1 MKIILFILINLFIFT
16 TYTNASEISSKEA
29 LIKKANKGNIQA
41 MIKLNKIYLFP
52 QTKEGFEF
60 YKKWYNLVLK
70 NKSSKDLLSFAK
82 VYNEYKSMFING
94 ELKYIDLLE
103 AADKLGN
110 KNAAIIFVN
119 QYKND
124 MDFSRVVDNYEKP
137 KKFYERIVK
146 KVNPKDIVIK
156 KSNEYSTMD
165 IKNLK
170 KAALKDKYLATR
182 YLLKK
187 YLKDKKYLDDYL
199 AFEKKA
205 LKLNESK
212 RALADFFY
220 EYINKTKG
228 IQLLEELAKKGNA
241 DAIATLATKPRNGF
255 RYDIKRDSKEKLTD
269 SEERILGILSVAA
282 KGVYEDPN
290 IKIVAKPIPKNTN
303 YLLDD
308 SKGALK
314 WQEFIINDNKPYLIS
329 KLRTTISNNI
339 ITYDIYKDL
348 REKLEEKEIKEQNIY
363 TLRELSNYYKRKN
376 KKLSEKYLETASKLG
391 DEKSSNDLAN
401 FYIFDKR
408 DKVKS
413 NEILEKL
420 ASEGKISAINDL
432 AYSFYKSKDIKKAIE
447 YYEIA
452 ANAGSSR
459 AIDKLRI
466 IYHEQKN
473 YKEAMKYTQRCTLF
487 DNPSCYFYV
496 GYYHH
501 LGLDTK
507 QNLSQAIKYYKK
519 AYSINKNDYAA
530 NNIGQIYLAG
540 GAGVKKNLELAKQW
554 LRKSNIN
561 KAKNTLKKLGAK

>member
-1 MKIILFILINLFIFT
+1 MKIFLFLLIHLFLFT
-16 TYTNASEISSKEA
+16 TYTNASEISSKQE
-29 LIKKANKGNIQA
+29 LIKKANNGNIQA
-41 MIKLNKIYLFP
+41 MIELNKIYLFP

-60 YKKWYNLVLK
+60 YKKWYKLVLK
-70 NKSSKDLLSFAK
+70 NNNSKNLLSFAK
-82 VYNEYKSMFING
+82 VYNDYKSMFING

-119 QYKND
+119 QYNND
-124 MDFSRVVDNYEKP
+124 RNFSRVVDNYEKP
-137 KKFYERIVK
+137 KKFYERVVK

-170 KAALKDKYLATR
+170 KAALKDNYLATR

-187 YLKDKKYLDDYL
+187 YLRDKKYLDDYL

-241 DAIATLATKPRNGF
+241 DAIATLATQQ
-255 RYDIKRDSKEKLTD
+255 
-269 SEERILGILSVAA
+269 
-282 KGVYEDPN
+282 
-290 IKIVAKPIPKNTN
+290 KNTH

-314 WQEFIINDNKPYLIS
+314 WQKFILNDNKPYLIS

-339 ITYDIYKDL
+339 ITYDTYKDL
-348 REKLEEKEIKEQNIY
+348 REKLEEKELKEQNIY

-401 FYIFDKR
+401 FYIYDKR

-432 AYSFYKSKDIKKAIE
+432 AYSSSKSKDIKKAIE

-452 ANAGSSR
+452 AKAGSSR

-473 YKEAMKYTQRCTLF
+473 YKEAMKYAQRCTLF

-507 QNLSQAIKYYKK
+507 QNLTQAIKYYKK

-540 GAGVKKNLELAKQW
+540 GADVKKNLELAKQW

-561 KAKNTLKKLGAK
+561 MAKNTLKKLGAK

>member
-16 TYTNASEISSKEA
+16 TYTNASEIASKEA

-41 MIKLNKIYLFP
+41 MIELNKIYLFP

-137 KKFYERIVK
+137 KKFYERVVK

-165 IKNLK
+165 IKDLK
-170 KAALKDKYLATR
+170 KAALKDNYLATR

-187 YLKDKKYLDDYL
+187 YLRDKKYLDDYL

-269 SEERILGILSVAA
+269 SEERILGILSV
-282 KGVYEDPN
+282 
-290 IKIVAKPIPKNTN
+290 
-303 YLLDD
+303 
-308 SKGALK
+308 
-314 WQEFIINDNKPYLIS
+314 
-329 KLRTTISNNI
+329 
-339 ITYDIYKDL
+339 
-348 REKLEEKEIKEQNIY
+348 
-363 TLRELSNYYKRKN
+363 
-376 KKLSEKYLETASKLG
+376 
-391 DEKSSNDLAN
+391 
-401 FYIFDKR
+401 
-408 DKVKS
+408 
-413 NEILEKL
+413 
-420 ASEGKISAINDL
+420 
-432 AYSFYKSKDIKKAIE
+432 
-447 YYEIA
+447 
-452 ANAGSSR
+452 
-459 AIDKLRI
+459 
-466 IYHEQKN
+466 
-473 YKEAMKYTQRCTLF
+473 
-487 DNPSCYFYV
+487 
-496 GYYHH
+496 
-501 LGLDTK
+501 
-507 QNLSQAIKYYKK
+507 
-519 AYSINKNDYAA
+519 
-530 NNIGQIYLAG
+530 
-540 GAGVKKNLELAKQW
+540 
-554 LRKSNIN
+554 
-561 KAKNTLKKLGAK
+561 

>member
-41 MIKLNKIYLFP
+41 MIELNKIYLFP

-70 NKSSKDLLSFAK
+70 NNKSKDLLSFAK

-110 KNAAIIFVN
+110 KNAAIILVN

-124 MDFSRVVDNYEKP
+124 RDFSRVVDNYEKP
-137 KKFYERIVK
+137 KKFYERVVK
-146 KVNPKDIVIK
+146 KINPKDIVIK

-170 KAALKDKYLATR
+170 KAALKDNYLATR

-187 YLKDKKYLDDYL
+187 YLRDKKYLDDYL

-269 SEERILGILSVAA
+269 SQERILGILSDAT
-282 KGVYEDPN
+282 KKVYENPN
-290 IKIVAKPIPKNTN
+290 IKIVAKPIPKNTS
-303 YLLDD
+303 YLLDE

-401 FYIFDKR
+401 FYTYDKR

-413 NEILEKL
+413 NEILEQL
-420 ASEGKISAINDL
+420 AKEGKISAINDL
-432 AYSFYKSKDIKKAIE
+432 AYSYYKSKDIKKAIE

-473 YKEAMKYTQRCTLF
+473 YKEAMKYAQRCTLF

-496 GYYHH
+496 GYYNH

-530 NNIGQIYLAG
+530 NNIGQIYLVG

-561 KAKNTLKKLGAK
+561 MAKNTLKKLGAK

>member
-16 TYTNASEISSKEA
+16 TYTNASEIASKEA

-41 MIKLNKIYLFP
+41 MIELNKIYLFP

-70 NKSSKDLLSFAK
+70 NNKSKDLLSFAK

-94 ELKYIDLLE
+94 ELKYIELLE

-110 KNAAIIFVN
+110 KNAAIILVN

-124 MDFSRVVDNYEKP
+124 MDFSRVVGNYEKP
-137 KKFYERIVK
+137 KKFYERVVK
-146 KVNPKDIVIK
+146 KINPKDIVIK

-165 IKNLK
+165 IKKLK
-170 KAALKDKYLATR
+170 KAALKDNYLATR

-187 YLKDKKYLDDYL
+187 YLRDKKYLDEYL

-228 IQLLEELAKKGNA
+228 IRLLEELAKKGNA

-269 SEERILGILSVAA
+269 SQERIFEILSVAA
-282 KGVYEDPN
+282 KKVYEDSN

-348 REKLEEKEIKEQNIY
+348 REKLEEKEIKEENIY

-401 FYIFDKR
+401 FYTYDKR

-432 AYSFYKSKDIKKAIE
+432 AYSYYKSKDIKKAIE

-473 YKEAMKYTQRCTLF
+473 YKEAMKYAQRCTLF

-496 GYYHH
+496 GYYNH

-507 QNLSQAIKYYKK
+507 QNLSEAIKYYKK

-530 NNIGQIYLAG
+530 NNIGQIYLVG

-561 KAKNTLKKLGAK
+561 MAKNTLKKLGAK

>member
-41 MIKLNKIYLFP
+41 MIELNKIYLFP

-170 KAALKDKYLATR
+170 KAALKDNYLATR

-269 SEERILGILSVAA
+269 SQERILGILSVAA

-401 FYIFDKR
+401 FYTYDKR

-432 AYSFYKSKDIKKAIE
+432 AYSYYKSKDIKKAIE

-473 YKEAMKYTQRCTLF
+473 YKEAMKYAQRCTLF

-496 GYYHH
+496 GYYNH

-507 QNLSQAIKYYKK
+507 QNLSEAIKYYKK

-530 NNIGQIYLAG
+530 NNIGQIYLVG

-561 KAKNTLKKLGAK
+561 MAKNTLKKLGAK

>member
-41 MIKLNKIYLFP
+41 MIELNKIYLFP

-70 NKSSKDLLSFAK
+70 NNKSKDLLSFAK

-110 KNAAIIFVN
+110 KNAAIILVN

-170 KAALKDKYLATR
+170 KAALKDNYLATR

-228 IQLLEELAKKGNA
+228 IQLLEELAKQGNA

-269 SEERILGILSVAA
+269 SEERILGILSDAT
-282 KGVYEDPN
+282 KKVYEDPN

-401 FYIFDKR
+401 FYIYDKR

-432 AYSFYKSKDIKKAIE
+432 AYSYYKSKDIKKAIE

-452 ANAGSSR
+452 AKAGSSR

-473 YKEAMKYTQRCTLF
+473 YKEAMKYAQRCTLF

-496 GYYHH
+496 GYYNH

-507 QNLSQAIKYYKK
+507 QNLSEAIKYYKK

-530 NNIGQIYLAG
+530 NNIGQIYLVG

-561 KAKNTLKKLGAK
+561 MAKNTLKKLGAK